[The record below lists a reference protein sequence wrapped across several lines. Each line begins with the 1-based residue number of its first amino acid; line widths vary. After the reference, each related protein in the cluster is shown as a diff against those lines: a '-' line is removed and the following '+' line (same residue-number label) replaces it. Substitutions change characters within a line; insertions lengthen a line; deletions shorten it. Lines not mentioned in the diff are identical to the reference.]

1 MGGGPEGYDLSGR
14 VAIVTGGGEGIGK
27 ATAHLLARCGAD
39 VVIAGRTEATL
50 VRTAGEISDATG
62 RRCLGVP
69 TDARDEEQVKRL
81 IARALEA
88 FGRLDILVN
97 AVGWSTH
104 GPMSTMS
111 TETWKGDFELNID
124 TSFFCAREAAQHFLA
139 QGSGSIVN
147 VSSVAGSKGVMGLGA
162 YSSAKA
168 ALEMFTRVAAAEWGP
183 QGVRVNCVAPGLTAT
198 ENAMKDF
205 AATKLDVEAICAGF
219 PLRRAGKPQDVANAI
234 VFLASDAAAYITGA
248 TLLVNGGS
256 TL

>member
-1 MGGGPEGYDLSGR
+1 MGPEGYDLRGR
-14 VAIVTGGGEGIGK
+14 VAIVTGGGEGIGQ

-50 VRTAGEISDATG
+50 LQTAREIADATG
-62 RRCLGVP
+62 RQCLGVA
-69 TDARDEEQVKRL
+69 TDARDEDQVKRL
-81 IARALEA
+81 VARTIEV

-97 AVGWSTH
+97 CVGWSTH

-147 VSSVAGSKGVMGLGA
+147 VSSVAGSDGVTGLGA

-168 ALEMFTRVAAAEWGP
+168 ALQMFTRVAAAEWGP
-183 QGVRVNCVAPGLTAT
+183 QGVRVNCVAPGLIAT
-198 ENAMKDF
+198 DNAMKAF
-205 AATKLDVEAICAGF
+205 AAAKLDLEAICGRF
-219 PLRRAGKPQDVANAI
+219 PLRRAGTPEDVANAI
-234 VFLASDAAAYITGA
+234 VFLASDAAAYITGV
-248 TLLVNGGS
+248 TLLVNGGP